1 MTRGHMRETMTA
13 KSLAGSSA
21 LRSME
26 NPLVKLYRVA
36 LTTPTFSRQI
46 QVRIL
51 VMQTTAIA

>member
-1 MTRGHMRETMTA
+1 
-13 KSLAGSSA
+13 
-21 LRSME
+21 ME